1 MNSLDNEFETNSKTF
16 QTKDGKPLQS
26 SLSKTKNVKEFI
38 DHIVE
43 LRGIEKPKLIL
54 GLDGDVRHLM
64 ITGVV
69 KETDDFDDEDDV
81 NDELMSTSSKRV
93 LVLAKVDG
101 VPETRHNI
109 ELMLNEMNFQD
120 LGDNFQVVCDL
131 KMLNIILG
139 IQSSTSLFGCPF
151 CEAS

>member
-1 MNSLDNEFETNSKTF
+1 MDVAKAHDFQTCTESDLIAIIEKTDVSTSQLLKLLSVLRKRFGRRAFEPNLKEKIRAHLNSLDNEFETKSKTF

-64 ITGVV
+64 ITAVL

-81 NDELMSTSSKRV
+81 NDELM
-93 LVLAKVDG
+93 
-101 VPETRHNI
+101 
-109 ELMLNEMNFQD
+109 
-120 LGDNFQVVCDL
+120 
-131 KMLNIILG
+131 
-139 IQSSTSLFGCPF
+139 
-151 CEAS
+151 